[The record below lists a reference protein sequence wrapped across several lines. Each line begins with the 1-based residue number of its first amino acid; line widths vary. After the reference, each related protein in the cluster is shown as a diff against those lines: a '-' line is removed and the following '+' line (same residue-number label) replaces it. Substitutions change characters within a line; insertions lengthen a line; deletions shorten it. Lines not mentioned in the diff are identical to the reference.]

1 MISIPCPAPLR
12 IPPGYVI
19 ARINLWECTY
29 VLHWLEQTSQVL
41 VEYIPDRFDLTD
53 TSGSDPESHEWI
65 LQMDG
70 RISESIYAIVNCNPE
85 RIRISNWK
93 LTSGN
98 SLPGDYENFLDCT
111 WSDYAVDKMSVEF
124 DLRINPVETVS
135 RFTSPAGGSPIH
147 MPQDN

>member
-19 ARINLWECTY
+19 ARIHLWECTY
-29 VLHWLEQTSQVL
+29 LLHWLEQTNQVL
-41 VEYIPDRFDLTD
+41 VEYIPDKFDLSGNSVTD
-53 TSGSDPESHEWI
+53 SDAHTWI

-70 RISESIYAIVNCNPE
+70 PISESIGAFVGCNRD

-93 LTSGN
+93 LTSGHA
-98 SLPGDYENFLDCT
+98 LPGDYEQFLACT

-124 DLRINPVETVS
+124 DLRISPVEAVS
-135 RFTSPAGGSPIH
+135 QLTSPIGGSPFH
-147 MPQDN
+147 MPHII